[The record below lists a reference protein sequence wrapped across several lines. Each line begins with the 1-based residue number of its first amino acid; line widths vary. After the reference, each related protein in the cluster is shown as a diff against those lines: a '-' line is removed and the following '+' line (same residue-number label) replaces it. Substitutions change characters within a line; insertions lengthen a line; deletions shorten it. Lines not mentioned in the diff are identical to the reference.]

1 MNSIPQHL
9 TAFEPALTSECAISL
24 VMLPRITDERGCLS
38 FAESGRHVPFDIR
51 RVYYIYGL
59 SEGAARGG
67 HAHRE
72 CERVLIPIAGEFV
85 VWMDDGRQRRRV
97 VLDDPAVGL
106 YVPAMV
112 WLDLTD
118 FQPGS
123 VCLAL
128 ASALYSEADYIRDYP
143 TFKRASRA
151 ASELYEIELA
161 DAFL

>member
-1 MNSIPQHL
+1 MNSIPQERAVL
-9 TAFEPALTSECAISL
+9 GAAFTPELAFSL
-24 VMLPRITDERGCLS
+24 INLPRIADERGCLS
-38 FAESGRHVPFDIR
+38 FVEGGRHIPFDIR

-59 SEGAARGG
+59 SAGAARGG

-85 VWMDDGRQRRRV
+85 VWLDDGRQRSRV

-128 ASALYSEADYIRDYP
+128 ASSLYTEADYIRDYGKFQR
-143 TFKRASRA
+143 TSRA
-151 ASELYEIELA
+151 PLVVYEAEPA
-161 DAFL
+161 DALQ